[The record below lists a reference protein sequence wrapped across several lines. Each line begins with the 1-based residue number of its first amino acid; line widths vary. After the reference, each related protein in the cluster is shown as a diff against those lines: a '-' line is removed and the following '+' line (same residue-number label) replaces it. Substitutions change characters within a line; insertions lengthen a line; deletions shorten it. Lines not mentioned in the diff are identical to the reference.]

1 MCQCSIIQAQKQ
13 SKTEGGKKKKQVN
26 PIQFNSFRGIHPT
39 LTDPF
44 SPYSCSTTFPNL
56 TDVPPDPQSRIAI
69 YCLVLQLFLRV
80 GIVLLPPG
88 PNQAPDLTNHHV
100 GPGNGDPTTDVAQ

>member
-1 MCQCSIIQAQKQ
+1 MCLCVVSRPKNKP
-13 SKTEGGKKKKQVN
+13 KTRRKREKVN
-26 PIQFNSFRGIHPT
+26 PIQFNSFGGIHPT
-39 LTDPF
+39 STDPV
-44 SPYSCSTTFPNL
+44 SPYSCSTTFPIL
-56 TDVPPDPQSRIAI
+56 TDVPSDPQSRIAI